1 MSPAIRIAIVAPGAI
16 VIFSVMGLL
25 AWGLANRAS
34 VTGMSG
40 FTRVNQPAP
49 DFALPLFDGATTT
62 LADFKGKP
70 LVINF
75 WASWCDPCRDEA
87 RALEQTWRKYRE
99 SGVVFIGPNIQD
111 SESSARSYIAEFGI
125 TYPNGRDA
133 QGRMAIDYGVVG
145 MPVTFFVN
153 ANGLVVRRYV
163 GAIPEATLDQWVSE
177 LAAGLSPTGET
188 DGSNPEAFRQIGQN
202 E

>member
-1 MSPAIRIAIVAPGAI
+1 MTPAIRVTIVTVGALL
-16 VIFSVMGLL
+16 VFGFMALL
-25 AWGLANRAS
+25 AWGLANKS
-34 VTGMSG
+34 PVTGMSG

-62 LADFKGKP
+62 LADYRGKP

-75 WASWCDPCRDEA
+75 WASWCGPCRDEA
-87 RALEQTWRKYRE
+87 RALEQTWRKYRDR
-99 SGVVFIGPNIQD
+99 GVVFLGPNIQD
-111 SESSARSYIAEFGI
+111 ADRSARSYIAEFGI

-153 ANGLVVRRYV
+153 AEGIVVRRYV
-163 GAIPEATLDQWVSE
+163 GAMPQTILDQWVGE
-177 LAAGLSPTGET
+177 LAAGVSPSGATEGA
-188 DGSNPEAFRQIGQN
+188 NPEGFREI